1 MLIIS
6 YYTKTLVKIRV
17 MLVVE
22 GPIAIKYNRE
32 SKHLLHE
39 YLNNY
44 MLLSKLLDKEMILSY
59 IQVKKTKHLCI
70 D

>member
-1 MLIIS
+1 MI
-6 YYTKTLVKIRV
+6 
-17 MLVVE
+17 VVE